1 MKLQEM
7 QVAIGMITDLKQ
19 ILPFAHQLKNVK
31 DQLLQTKQILNIPNV
46 TAKPTSADKLEK
58 MKQVLLVSL
67 EEIVAITSAADEALA
82 LQSVASNE
90 ILLLANEIKSAKAAL
105 ET

>member
-1 MKLQEM
+1 MK
-7 QVAIGMITDLKQ
+7 VAIGIISDLEEVQ
-19 ILPFAHQLKNVK
+19 PIAIQLKNAK
-31 DQLLQTKQILNIPNV
+31 DHLLQTKQILNIPNV